1 MDERIYQPLMKM
13 LEAATE
19 IHEKGIC
26 LEEYLESLH
35 EKRLLMFHHLPLNI
49 LIDIHSKAQDRS

>member
-1 MDERIYQPLMKM
+1 VDERIYQPLMKM

-35 EKRLLMFHHLPLNI
+35 EKRLLMFH
-49 LIDIHSKAQDRS
+49 Q